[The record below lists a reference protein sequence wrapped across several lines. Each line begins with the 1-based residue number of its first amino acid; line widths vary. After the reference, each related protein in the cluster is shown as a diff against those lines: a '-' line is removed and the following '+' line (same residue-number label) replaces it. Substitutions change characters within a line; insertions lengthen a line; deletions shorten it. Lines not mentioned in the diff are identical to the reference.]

1 MRTNRIQALTSK
13 KWCYIA
19 LGLFF
24 MILMASCRN
33 TARPASDKLSQST
46 FTAAVDE
53 SYQED
58 KPNRIVYAPNGDIV
72 DVESVYIPADTN
84 DIYMVVEDPPEF
96 PGGLQALSDY
106 LRDNINYPETCRKDS
121 IQGRVIITF
130 VVEKDG
136 SISSAEVVKSVHEK
150 LDTEALRVINAMP
163 KWKPGKQ
170 RGKVV
175 RVEYAIPVKFKLDGS
190 PYLTVPKR
198 PNKNF

>member
-1 MRTNRIQALTSK
+1 
-13 KWCYIA
+13 
-19 LGLFF
+19 
-24 MILMASCRN
+24 
-33 TARPASDKLSQST
+33 
-46 FTAAVDE
+46 
-53 SYQED
+53 
-58 KPNRIVYAPNGDIV
+58 
-72 DVESVYIPADTN
+72 
-84 DIYMVVEDPPEF
+84 
-96 PGGLQALSDY
+96 LQP
-106 LRDNINYPETCRKDS
+106 DNINYPETCRKDS